1 MMSIDTA
8 RVRAVVRKE
17 LRDYRRRRS
26 IVVTMIILPVVFLI
40 EPTLTVFLAPAGTN
54 LQVPLLLLLLI
65 PVVTPS
71 TLAAYSIVGEREQGT
86 LEPLLT
92 TPLRREE
99 FILGKASAVM
109 IPTLVLSYAV
119 FGLFL
124 AVVGIFA
131 KSAASAAVFH
141 QGPVL
146 LAIVLLIPLMA
157 GWAVI
162 VGMAVSVRASEIRV
176 AQQLGM
182 VASFPPLVAVIL
194 LALGVVHPSVRVA
207 LLFAGVLLLIDAR
220 AVSPVFR
227 MFDRERLVTG
237 NRAARPGGTSRLW
250 RGRSG

>member
-1 MMSIDTA
+1 MSIDPA
-8 RVRAVVRKE
+8 RVRAVIRKE
-17 LRDYRRRRS
+17 LHDYRRRRS
-26 IVVTMIILPVVFLI
+26 IVAAMIVLPVVFLI

-99 FILGKASAVM
+99 FIFGKAAAVM

-124 AVVGIFA
+124 AAVRLLA
-131 KSAASAAVFH
+131 NSAASSDVFH

-146 LAIVLLIPLMA
+146 LAVALLTPLMA

-176 AQQLGM
+176 AQQLGT

-194 LALGVVHPSVRVA
+194 LALGVVHPTVRVA
-207 LLFAGVLLLIDAR
+207 LLFAAGLLLIDAR
-220 AVSPVFR
+220 AGRLVSR

-237 NRAARPGGTSRLW
+237 RKAARPRDSGGL
-250 RGRSG
+250 

>member
-1 MMSIDTA
+1 MRIDTA

-26 IVVTMIILPVVFLI
+26 IVVAMIILPVVFLI

-92 TPLRREE
+92 TPLRQEE
-99 FILGKASAVM
+99 FILGKASAIM

-119 FGLFL
+119 FGLLL
-124 AVVGIFA
+124 AVVRIFA
-131 KSAASAAVFH
+131 KSAASTAVFH

-146 LAIVLLIPLMA
+146 LAVALLTPLMA

-194 LALGVVHPSVRVA
+194 LALGVFHPSVRVA

-220 AVSPVFR
+220 AVPLVSR

-237 NRAARPGGTSRLW
+237 KKADRPRRAIGMW
-250 RGRSG
+250 RGRGD